1 MADHRVNDLKDESI
15 PDLLRQLATETTT
28 LVRQEVDLAKAELG
42 EKVRIAGAGAGMF
55 GAAAVFGLGACGA
68 LTAAVIAAIALAL
81 PVWAAALIVAV
92 VYGIVALTAAQTGRH
107 KIARAAPVVPQQTA
121 HTVKDDIE
129 WVKTRAQS
137 GRR

>member
-1 MADHRVNDLKDESI
+1 
-15 PDLLRQLATETTT
+15 
-28 LVRQEVDLAKAELG
+28 
-42 EKVRIAGAGAGMF
+42 MF
-55 GAAAVFGLGACGA
+55 GAAAVFGLGASGA